1 MSDNKPM
8 ELSAEELDNVAGGA
22 VSEVAAVSDIN
33 LDTQASLLNIGAGGG
48 IQSAQTQTTTESKQA
63 LNELKLTGEFPGVP
77 SGFFG
82 SK

>member
-22 VSEVAAVSDIN
+22 VGLTNAFVEN
-33 LDTQASLLNIGAGGG
+33 KLDTQASLVNIGANGG

-77 SGFFG
+77 GGFF
-82 SK
+82 SAS